1 MCMAIVPI
9 KTAQV
14 CRSAVKADIETH
26 NLGENK
32 AELRRVL
39 LARRVALT
47 PEQRQRRSQQLTRE
61 LWVWLTEC
69 VEPNAAIALYWAF
82 RAEIDLQMLMDQW
95 RAHGGRVY
103 LPIVQQS
110 KAPLKFAPYRG
121 LASMQQ
127 GAYGILE
134 PMYEPHELV
143 DQPEDLAVLCAPC
156 VGFNAQGYRLGY
168 GGGFY
173 DRTLANWR
181 ERDIKLPITM
191 AVADA
196 WAQIEFVPDAFDV
209 PFDFLALTSD

>member
-1 MCMAIVPI
+1 MAIVPI

-32 AELRRVL
+32 AELRRAL
-39 LARRVALT
+39 LARRMALT

-61 LWVWLTEC
+61 LWAWLTEC

-82 RAEIDLQMLMDQW
+82 RAEIDLQTLMDQW

-103 LPIVQQS
+103 LPIVQQP

-134 PMYEPHELV
+134 PMYEAHELV

-209 PFDFLALTSD
+209 SFDFLALTSD